1 MYFIKG
7 DYMKLRY
14 LTLIMIIIN
23 MVSINPYAENIGQ
36 DEIIKV
42 GIYEYRPYS
51 YIGKDG
57 EVKGYYSELL
67 NLLQK
72 QGNFKYEYVV
82 CDFSDGLNQLED
94 GEIDIMLGLTITPDR
109 KEKILFNKNRIAI
122 EKYGIYTD
130 KDIQYGDLE
139 KFNGLRIGL
148 VEESVSSE
156 WLLNYFEFKNI
167 DVEPIFDKKFH
178 NLDDLLKEGKVD
190 LIMADAGIDTGYN
203 LVYGFT
209 SDQVYIGA
217 NKNKAYI
224 IDYLDELIG
233 KNLQK
238 DNNPIVELQNK
249 YFNPVD
255 KYEYIRY
262 IAMSIMLIITFGMV
276 CIFIIMPKI
285 KLKSIKS
292 KVRNRMNNNN
302 YFLHYQPI
310 YNPKNNSIV
319 GFEALIRLKGKNGD
333 IIPPYRFISEIEDNN
348 MLVELSIWILNKITS
363 DYQIINSYENI
374 NNNIYISMNVS
385 LNEIEDEE
393 FVDKAIDILLKS
405 NIESKRIC
413 LEITERVKM
422 ENLERLNKSIKRL
435 KDAGF
440 KIAIDDFG
448 VEYSNLD
455 VLKKLDFDVIKLDKY
470 FIDDVCDCNI
480 KEEIIMFMSKIA
492 KRNGKAL
499 IIEGV
504 EDKSQNELIKSIYN
518 ERLYVQGYLYNKP
531 MPIEQ
536 IKLI

>member
-1 MYFIKG
+1 
-7 DYMKLRY
+7 MKFKY
-14 LTLIMIIIN
+14 LALIMIIIN
-23 MVSINPYAENIGQ
+23 MFYINPYAENLKQ

-42 GIYEYRPYS
+42 GVYEYKPYS
-51 YIGKDG
+51 YIGKNG
-57 EVKGYYSELL
+57 EVKGYYPDLL
-67 NLLQK
+67 SLLQK
-72 QGNFKYEYVV
+72 ESNFKYEYVI
-82 CDFSDGLNQLED
+82 CDFSDGLKQLEYGD
-94 GEIDIMLGLTITPDR
+94 IDIMLGLTITQNR
-109 KEKILFNKNRIAI
+109 KEKVLFNKNRIAI
-122 EKYGIYTD
+122 EKHGIYTN
-130 KDIQYGDLE
+130 KNIEYGDLE
-139 KFNGLRIGL
+139 KLDGLRIGL

-156 WLLNYFEFKNI
+156 WILSYLEFKNI
-167 DVEPIFDKKFH
+167 KVEPVFDKKFH
-178 NLDDLLKEGKVD
+178 NLENLLKEGKVD
-190 LIMADAGIDTGYN
+190 LIMVDAGIDTEYN
-203 LVYGFT
+203 LVYEFT
-209 SDQVYIGA
+209 ADQVYIGA

-224 IDYLDELIG
+224 IDYLDELIEENS
-233 KNLQK
+233 KYD
-238 DNNPIVELQNK
+238 DNAIVELWNK

-255 KYEYIRY
+255 KSNYIQHVSM
-262 IAMSIMLIITFGMV
+262 AIMLIIILGMV
-276 CIFIIMPKI
+276 CIFIIIPKM
-285 KLKSIKS
+285 KLRSIKS
-292 KVRNRMNNNN
+292 KIRNRMNNNS

-310 YNPKNNSIV
+310 YNPKTNEV
-319 GFEALIRLKGKNGD
+319 VAFEALIRLKDKNEN

-348 MLVELSIWILNKITS
+348 MLAELSIWILNKITS
-363 DYQIINSYENI
+363 DYYMISSYENI
-374 NNNIYISMNVS
+374 NNIYISMNVS
-385 LNEIEDEE
+385 LNEIENEE
-393 FVDKAIDILLKS
+393 FVDNAIEILLKS

-422 ENLERLNKSIKRL
+422 ENLDKLNKSIKRL

>member
-1 MYFIKG
+1 
-7 DYMKLRY
+7 MKLRY

-122 EKYGIYTD
+122 EKHGIYTD

-203 LVYGFT
+203 LVYEFT

-292 KVRNRMNNNN
+292 KIRNRMNNNN

-440 KIAIDDFG
+440 KIAIDDFD

>member
-7 DYMKLRY
+7 DYMKFRY

-23 MVSINPYAENIGQ
+23 MFYINPYAENVKQ

-42 GIYEYRPYS
+42 GIYEYKPYS
-51 YIGKDG
+51 YIGKNG

-67 NLLQK
+67 DLLQK
-72 QGNFKYEYVV
+72 QKNFKYEYVV
-82 CDFSDGLNQLED
+82 CDFSDGLKQLEYGD
-94 GEIDIMLGLTITPDR
+94 IDIMLGLTITPDR

-122 EKYGIYTD
+122 EKHGIYTD
-130 KDIQYGDLE
+130 KNIQYGDLE
-139 KFNGLRIGL
+139 KLKGLRIGL

-156 WLLNYFEFKNI
+156 WILNYFEFKNI
-167 DVEPIFDKKFH
+167 EVEPVFDKKFH
-178 NLDDLLKEGKVD
+178 NLENLLKEDKVD
-190 LIMADAGIDTGYN
+190 LIMADAGIDTEYN
-203 LVYGFT
+203 LVYEFI

-217 NKNKAYI
+217 NKNKGYI
-224 IDYLDELIG
+224 IDYLDELIE
-233 KNLQK
+233 KSSQK
-238 DNNPIVELQNK
+238 DNNVIEELHNK

-255 KYEYIRY
+255 KLEYIRY
-262 IAMSIMLIITFGMV
+262 ISMSIMLIIILAML
-276 CIFIIMPKI
+276 CIFIIIPKM
-285 KLKSIKS
+285 KLKTIKN
-292 KVRNRMNNNN
+292 KIRTKMNNNS

-310 YNPKNNSIV
+310 YNPKNNSVV
-319 GFEALIRLKGKNGD
+319 GFEALIRLKDKNGN
-333 IIPPYRFISEIEDNN
+333 IIPPYRFISEIEDND
-348 MLVELSIWILNKITS
+348 MLAEISIWILNKITS
-363 DYQIINSYENI
+363 DYYMISSYENI

-385 LNEIEDEE
+385 LNEIENEE
-393 FVDKAIDILLKS
+393 FVDKAIEILLKS

-422 ENLERLNKSIKRL
+422 ENLDKLNKSIKRL

-504 EDKSQNELIKSIYN
+504 EDESQNELIKSIYN

>member
-1 MYFIKG
+1 MRFK
-7 DYMKLRY
+7 Y
-14 LTLIMIIIN
+14 LALIIIIIN
-23 MVSINPYAENIGQ
+23 MFYVNTYAESVGQ

-42 GIYEYRPYS
+42 GVYEYKPYS
-51 YIGKDG
+51 YIGKNG
-57 EVKGYYSELL
+57 EVKGYYSDLL

-72 QGNFKYEYVV
+72 EGNFKYEYVV
-82 CDFSDGLNQLED
+82 CDFSDGIKHLED
-94 GEIDIMLGLTITPDR
+94 GDIDIMFGLT
-109 KEKILFNKNRIAI
+109 
-122 EKYGIYTD
+122 
-130 KDIQYGDLE
+130 
-139 KFNGLRIGL
+139 
-148 VEESVSSE
+148 
-156 WLLNYFEFKNI
+156 
-167 DVEPIFDKKFH
+167 
-178 NLDDLLKEGKVD
+178 
-190 LIMADAGIDTGYN
+190 
-203 LVYGFT
+203 
-209 SDQVYIGA
+209 
-217 NKNKAYI
+217 
-224 IDYLDELIG
+224 IDYLDELIEG
-233 KNLQK
+233 NSQD
-238 DNNPIVELQNK
+238 DNNVIVGLWNK

-255 KYEYIRY
+255 KLDYIQQ
-262 IAMSIMLIITFGMV
+262 ASMAIMLIIILVMILV
-276 CIFIIMPKI
+276 FIIIPKM

-292 KVRNRMNNNN
+292 KIRNRMNNNS

-310 YNPKNNSIV
+310 YNPKTNSVV
-319 GFEALIRLKGKNGD
+319 GFEALIRLKSKNGD

-348 MLVELSIWILNKITS
+348 MLAEISIWILKNITS
-363 DYQIINSYENI
+363 AYQIINSYENI

-385 LNEIEDEE
+385 LNEIENEE
-393 FVDKAIDILLKS
+393 FVDNAIEILLKS

-422 ENLERLNKSIKRL
+422 ENLDNLKKSIKRL

>member
-1 MYFIKG
+1 
-7 DYMKLRY
+7 MKFRY
-14 LTLIMIIIN
+14 LALIMIIIN
-23 MVSINPYAENIGQ
+23 MFYINPYAENLKQ

-42 GIYEYRPYS
+42 GIYEYKPYS
-51 YIGKDG
+51 YIGKNG

-67 NLLQK
+67 DLLQK

-82 CDFSDGLNQLED
+82 CDFSDGLKQLEYGD
-94 GEIDIMLGLTITPDR
+94 IDIMLGLTITQDR

-122 EKYGIYTD
+122 EKHGIYTD
-130 KDIQYGDLE
+130 KNIQYGDLE
-139 KFNGLRIGL
+139 KLNGLRIGL

-156 WLLNYFEFKNI
+156 WILSYFKFKNI
-167 DVEPIFDKKFH
+167 NVEPVFDKKFH
-178 NLDDLLKEGKVD
+178 NLEDLLKEGKVD
-190 LIMADAGIDTGYN
+190 LIMADVGIDTEYN
-203 LVYGFT
+203 LVYEFT
-209 SDQVYIGA
+209 ADQVYIGA

-224 IDYLDELIG
+224 IDYLDQLIEG
-233 KNLQK
+233 NSQD
-238 DNNPIVELQNK
+238 DNNVIVGLWSK

-255 KYEYIRY
+255 KLDYIQQ
-262 IAMSIMLIITFGMV
+262 ASMAIMLIIILGMAF
-276 CIFIIMPKI
+276 IFIIIPKMR
-285 KLKSIKS
+285 LRSIKS
-292 KVRNRMNNNN
+292 KIRRRMNNNS

-310 YNPKNNSIV
+310 YNPKTNSVV
-319 GFEALIRLKGKNGD
+319 GFEALIRLKSKNGD

-348 MLVELSIWILNKITS
+348 MLAEISIWILKNITS
-363 DYQIINSYENI
+363 AYQIINSYENI

-385 LNEIEDEE
+385 LNEIENEE
-393 FVDKAIDILLKS
+393 FVDKAIEILLKS
-405 NIESKRIC
+405 NIESKGIC

-422 ENLERLNKSIKRL
+422 ENLDKLNKSIKRL

>member
-1 MYFIKG
+1 
-7 DYMKLRY
+7 MKFKY
-14 LTLIMIIIN
+14 LALIMIIIN
-23 MVSINPYAENIGQ
+23 MFYINPYAENLKQ

-42 GIYEYRPYS
+42 GIYEYKPYS
-51 YIGKDG
+51 YIGKNG

-67 NLLQK
+67 GLLQK

-82 CDFSDGLNQLED
+82 CDFSDGLKQLEYGD
-94 GEIDIMLGLTITPDR
+94 IDIMLGLTITQDR

-122 EKYGIYTD
+122 EKHGIYTD
-130 KDIQYGDLE
+130 KNIQYGDLE
-139 KFNGLRIGL
+139 KLNGLRIGL

-156 WLLNYFEFKNI
+156 WILSYLEFKNI
-167 DVEPIFDKKFH
+167 KVEPVFDKKFH
-178 NLDDLLKEGKVD
+178 NLEDLLKEDKVD
-190 LIMADAGIDTGYN
+190 LIMADVGMDTEYN
-203 LVYGFT
+203 LVYEFT
-209 SDQVYIGA
+209 ADQVYIGA

-224 IDYLDELIG
+224 IDYLDELIEE
-233 KNLQK
+233 NSK
-238 DNNPIVELQNK
+238 DDDNAMVELWKK

-255 KYEYIRY
+255 KLNYIQHVSM
-262 IAMSIMLIITFGMV
+262 AIMLIIILGMV
-276 CIFIIMPKI
+276 CIFIIIPKM
-285 KLKSIKS
+285 KLRSIKS
-292 KVRNRMNNNN
+292 KIRNRMNNNS

-310 YNPKNNSIV
+310 YNPKTNEV
-319 GFEALIRLKGKNGD
+319 VAFEALIRLKDKNEN

-348 MLVELSIWILNKITS
+348 MLAELSIWILNKITS
-363 DYQIINSYENI
+363 DYYMISSYENI
-374 NNNIYISMNVS
+374 NNIYISMNVS
-385 LNEIEDEE
+385 LNEIENEE
-393 FVDKAIDILLKS
+393 FVDNAIEILLKS

-422 ENLERLNKSIKRL
+422 ENLDNLKKSIKRL

-480 KEEIIMFMSKIA
+480 KEEIIMFMYKIA